1 MMVAPLLQ
9 PAKME
14 PWKSG
19 QEMAAS
25 EQTSFKTIPNQFTLY
40 HGAHK
45 ATLSFTALT
54 SLSP

>member
-19 QEMAAS
+19 QEMAVS
-25 EQTSFKTIPNQFTLY
+25 EQTLFKTIPNQFTLY

-45 ATLSFTALT
+45 ATLSFTVLT